1 MNKMLELQRHRQN
14 APTTMQMG
22 ADHKSMENFW
32 TTMSGNSKDKNKK
45 MNGTLAMRALKQR
58 EEFLNGVDN
67 GYELGMS
74 VNNIPGLVY
83 DNEYER
89 KKLDDIYAQVNKPI
103 EQEFMDSG
111 GGVITTKKTDQNNEA
126 RVKELLR
133 DKIEKTIQYDDQLYG
148 GATGVTT
155 DISAQILP
163 TKDKT
168 VTMNYNVAGG
178 TTKNINKTVTP
189 LDSVELPKNVSTNT
203 DGSYDVS
210 GNPDTLKKIKAYR
223 AANKISSNNY
233 KNVSGKEL
241 AEALSPGSTGGTTA
255 APAAPGT
262 SGSATAKTPQ
272 ELAREQFPGM
282 YKQMEEVDKGVK
294 TVETKKKKEI
304 QNLKNKYGL

>member
-1 MNKMLELQRHRQN
+1 MFGNSFLTSKYLKKLQQGGGISIPDPARFRTPIQGINPSVFNYDINTKPLDVNPMLQVMQTKDSMDMAREKAALEREKLKAQADLEKSKLQHQQNKMMMDFMGDMFKVTGDASMSSAGTPLYAGNDLTTSKRYAPIYQQWQTKESEIVTDIAKSMSAPVGSTQASTVIMNKMLELQRHRQN

-111 GGVITTKKTDQNNEA
+111 GGVITTKKN
-126 RVKELLR
+126 
-133 DKIEKTIQYDDQLYG
+133 
-148 GATGVTT
+148 
-155 DISAQILP
+155 
-163 TKDKT
+163 
-168 VTMNYNVAGG
+168 
-178 TTKNINKTVTP
+178 
-189 LDSVELPKNVSTNT
+189 
-203 DGSYDVS
+203 
-210 GNPDTLKKIKAYR
+210 
-223 AANKISSNNY
+223 
-233 KNVSGKEL
+233 
-241 AEALSPGSTGGTTA
+241 
-255 APAAPGT
+255 
-262 SGSATAKTPQ
+262 
-272 ELAREQFPGM
+272 
-282 YKQMEEVDKGVK
+282 
-294 TVETKKKKEI
+294 
-304 QNLKNKYGL
+304 